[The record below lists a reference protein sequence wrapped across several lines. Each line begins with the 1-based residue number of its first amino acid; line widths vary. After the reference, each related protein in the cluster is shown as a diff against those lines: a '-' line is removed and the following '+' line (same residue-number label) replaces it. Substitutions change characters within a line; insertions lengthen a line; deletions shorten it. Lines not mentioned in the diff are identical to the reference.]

1 MTNSGASIEGGHPPP
16 PLGAIPD
23 YGPKSLQTVAASSCE
38 IRSHDNKIPLATE
51 NELLYCK
58 IFNFVT
64 DHEWPPAARYF

>member
-1 MTNSGASIEGGHPPP
+1 MATISFILEISFRCREAMTVY
-16 PLGAIPD
+16 

-51 NELLYCK
+51 NELLYFK

>member
-1 MTNSGASIEGGHPPP
+1 MATIYFILEISFRGREAMTVY
-16 PLGAIPD
+16 